1 MEIKID
7 EKYDG
12 ARVDRLVK
20 KLLSDKSMS
29 QIFKMFKKGDI
40 RVNGKKVKEN
50 IRLNLG
56 DLLYIY
62 KLEKRVEEDF
72 IKLTEEEENIIKNG
86 LCYEDKNIFVFNK
99 PYGLV
104 MHKGSGFE
112 YGLVEIF
119 KSYYKNN
126 EVTFVNR
133 LDKDTSGLVVGS
145 KNIIWTRKLTEI
157 IRERNINKH
166 YFALVKGKLPEE
178 NIKIE
183 VNMENTGKKMEVIR
197 DRGKK
202 SITIFREIYTNGEYS
217 VVEAILETGRKH
229 QIRVHLSHIKHPIV
243 GDKKYGGEKDK
254 RMYLHSYKLE
264 IPEISLYVEAP
275 IPREFMII
283 IEKGK

>member
-1 MEIKID
+1 
-7 EKYDG
+7 
-12 ARVDRLVK
+12 
-20 KLLSDKSMS
+20 
-29 QIFKMFKKGDI
+29 MFKKGDI